1 MGMTMGNTNLPQP
14 DGKTQALDELRAI
27 RLELAALRKLV
38 DTFAGIFLNSK
49 FPFGKPTDRW
59 GRR

>member
-1 MGMTMGNTNLPQP
+1 MGTTNLPQP
-14 DGKTQALDELRAI
+14 DSKMQAIEELRLI

-38 DTFAGIFLNSK
+38 DTFAGILLNAK
-49 FPFGKPTDRW
+49 FPYGKPTDRW